1 VPGGVE
7 AKVGAA
13 DAGVFVGD
21 KTLRYPGRVGS
32 GFTSAELDRM
42 ARQLAPLADERC
54 PFVPGPPVSQARGAH
69 WVRPEVV
76 VEVAYSD
83 WTSDGRLRHPVY
95 MGQRTDVD
103 PDTVV
108 RP

>member
-21 KTLRYPGRVGS
+21 KTLRYAGRVGS

-54 PFVPGPPVSQARGAH
+54 PFVPGPRVSQARGAH

-76 VEVAYSD
+76 VAYSD

-103 PDTVV
+103 PDAVV